1 MKRIAVLLLAATV
14 IVCGVLCVKT
24 IITPVTSESV
34 TSSFEAEQVTP
45 ATSSTQSDSSTVRFY
60 DDSSS
65 PCGTGIATNRLVIP
79 ELTDGEIADEVG
91 QLNEG
96 YGYDVI
102 YEEATEALVVIPT
115 EDRIIDESADGED
128 DEEDI
133 GPAIWVNPE
142 TDCYETS
149 DGTTWPKEEDVDT
162 SVTGE
167 PFADSSESPIEE
179 EEDIGPA
186 IWVNPE
192 TDCYETS
199 DGATWPKEEDVD
211 KSATDEPVIDDE
223 GPIVDGDPRT
233 DEGLPVL

>member
-1 MKRIAVLLLAATV
+1 MKRMVVLFLVAIAVVVGV
-14 IVCGVLCVKT
+14 ICVKT
-24 IITPVTSESV
+24 VITPVASDESIS
-34 TSSFEAEQVTP
+34 SSFTAEQVTP
-45 ATSSTQSDSSTVRFY
+45 AASSTQSNDSATRFY

-65 PCGTGIATNRLVIP
+65 PCGTGITTNRLVIP
-79 ELTDGEIADEVG
+79 ELTDDEIADEVG

-115 EDRIIDESADGED
+115 EDRLIDESTDGED
-128 DEEDI
+128 D
-133 GPAIWVNPE
+133 
-142 TDCYETS
+142 
-149 DGTTWPKEEDVDT
+149 
-162 SVTGE
+162 
-167 PFADSSESPIEE
+167 

-199 DGATWPKEEDVD
+199 DGATWPKEEEVD
-211 KSATDEPVIDDE
+211 KSATDEPVVDDEGPIVDGDPRTDE

-233 DEGLPVL
+233 DEGLPPVL